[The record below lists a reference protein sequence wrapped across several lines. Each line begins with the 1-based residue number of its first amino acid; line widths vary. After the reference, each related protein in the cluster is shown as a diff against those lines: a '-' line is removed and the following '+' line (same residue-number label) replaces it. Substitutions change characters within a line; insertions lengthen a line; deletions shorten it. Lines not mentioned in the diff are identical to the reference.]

1 MKSCFASSVRFHKS
15 VQCSQDRC
23 DGVVSDRFFCTT
35 SINVLVSKLY
45 MVHGRY
51 KEQRA
56 LTYLDTPQW
65 HSPQNYFL
73 SQFRCPLNFCLD
85 DDDLSFERHDYSS
98 LRDGA
103 WLLVS

>member
-1 MKSCFASSVRFHKS
+1 MKSK
-15 VQCSQDRC
+15 
-23 DGVVSDRFFCTT
+23 G
-35 SINVLVSKLY
+35 
-45 MVHGRY
+45 
-51 KEQRA
+51 A

-65 HSPQNYFL
+65 LSPQNYFL

-85 DDDLSFERHDYSS
+85 DDDLSSERHDYPS

>member
-73 SQFRCPLNFCLD
+73 SQFRCPLNFVLMMMTYH
-85 DDDLSFERHDYSS
+85 LSGTTILPFVMVLGY
-98 LRDGA
+98 
-103 WLLVS
+103 W